1 MQIRNSRSTRWTEPG
16 WEIHEPGSAARDG
29 DAECRCRIKICGIL
43 DDAEA
48 FACPTVQETRL
59 TELLLDH
66 VLQDPCHF
74 YLRTNRV
81 CRQRGSLPR
90 KKNDPRWKHWNNS
103 KKPEWVKF

>member
-1 MQIRNSRSTRWTEPG
+1 MERKPEPFQCRMQIRNSRSTRSGELG

-59 TELLLDH
+59 TELLLGPL
-66 VLQDPCHF
+66 LQDPCHF
-74 YLRTNRV
+74 YLRTNIV
-81 CRQRGSLPR
+81 CYLRGSLPR
-90 KKNDPRWKHWNNS
+90 KKNVHRWKH
-103 KKPEWVKF
+103 